1 MSTNAPRAVFTGNL
15 AAYVTQPWNYV
26 LIGLVVA
33 VSMLIGLSEAASM
46 ASLLLVLVVGT
57 TSVLISIWAWERR
70 EESDKSPDT
79 AGRRDSW
86 ALRGRAL
93 GIILRKYL
101 AAVLL
106 FTLLLGLC
114 LLVSFVA
121 LDRIAGVV
129 AMRTYLGGYFGH
141 WLAGLVVLGV
151 GVCTTFASRAIFA
164 RNFVNY
170 FASPTGYVFIC
181 VFVFLSSIAAFC
193 PDAFFNSNLANLD
206 QLNDWFPFIMLVFI
220 PAITMSVWADERRQ
234 GTDELLL
241 TTPAGDFDIV
251 LGKYL
256 AAVAIFT
263 VSLLFSGVSHWSVL
277 AWLGSP
283 DPGLFEATY
292 VGYWLVGLA
301 MLAVGMVASFLT
313 SNLTVAFI
321 LGALLNG
328 PLVAVVWADAVLGP
342 DLAQAL
348 KSWSIG
354 DRFAGLGRGVVS
366 LSAVAYFGMI
376 VLVMLYLSMVL
387 IGQRHWRSTYSA
399 AVSWLF
405 HLAMHLVWAAVLV
418 LAWWLLLS
426 ESFHGLGVLCGLTLL
441 YLVVQTG
448 LLCAWHYAVPGSVG
462 ATMPAH
468 YLLRALVLVIVL
480 VGVNV
485 FFQRHD
491 LRADITSE
499 KLSSLC
505 DSTREMLANLDVQRP
520 VQLEAFISPTVP
532 ESYVQTRLNLLSALR
547 ELAALGGDA
556 IQLQIRDTERFGEEA
571 ARAEQL
577 YGITPR
583 QVATMSRGVWSMEHI
598 FMHVAI
604 RCGLQKVDPVFFD
617 RGIPTEYEL
626 VRSIATVSQQKRKR
640 IGVIVTDAQ
649 LYGQMDFQT
658 GSPGSNWPIID
669 ELEKQY
675 DVERVD
681 LSKPIPDD
689 QHYDVLLAVQPSS
702 LGPEQMDIFIAAIQ
716 SGQPT
721 AIFEDP
727 MPYLA
732 GAVPATS
739 EERRPPG
746 GMNPMFGRQPGPPKG
761 DRAKLWDVLGVIFAE
776 QQIVWQEYN
785 PYPNVELFSTDKEFV
800 FVDEGA
806 PRGQAEDGGDGRQ
819 RGNRDVFDQGDP
831 ISSKLQ
837 QVLFPF
843 PGSISPLPSSSADLQ
858 FIPLVRTG
866 DRTGTIPHDRLMT
879 ASLPFLRPRLDP
891 NRYLYAA
898 FTADQYVLAA
908 HIRGKGS
915 ANPGNPGDAAAAT
928 KRKTA
933 ESGDP
938 KKSDSGAGAS
948 SETEKKPPR
957 AGKINVVLVAD
968 IDMLT
973 PAFFA
978 IREEGERPEAEV
990 HFDFDNVTFILNVL
1004 DSLAGEEQ
1012 FLELRKRRPVH
1023 RTLTRIEEQTE
1034 KARKDATRARKE
1046 FIDEFNEGQR
1056 REQEA
1061 FDKKIE
1067 SLRNRK
1073 NIDPQQMLIEVALA
1087 EETGRRRLSAETE
1100 RLERERDTAIDKIET
1115 DLNLKIR
1122 GVQGSYKIGA
1132 PLFPLILPLGLA
1144 VVVFVYRRLQELEGV
1159 SRTRMR

>member
-1 MSTNAPRAVFTGNL
+1 
-15 AAYVTQPWNYV
+15 V
-26 LIGLVVA
+26 L
-33 VSMLIGLSEAASM
+33 S
-46 ASLLLVLVVGT
+46 
-57 TSVLISIWAWERR
+57 
-70 EESDKSPDT
+70 
-79 AGRRDSW
+79 
-86 ALRGRAL
+86 
-93 GIILRKYL
+93 
-101 AAVLL
+101 
-106 FTLLLGLC
+106 
-114 LLVSFVA
+114 
-121 LDRIAGVV
+121 
-129 AMRTYLGGYFGH
+129 
-141 WLAGLVVLGV
+141 
-151 GVCTTFASRAIFA
+151 
-164 RNFVNY
+164 
-170 FASPTGYVFIC
+170 
-181 VFVFLSSIAAFC
+181 
-193 PDAFFNSNLANLD
+193 
-206 QLNDWFPFIMLVFI
+206 
-220 PAITMSVWADERRQ
+220 
-234 GTDELLL
+234 
-241 TTPAGDFDIV
+241 
-251 LGKYL
+251 
-256 AAVAIFT
+256 
-263 VSLLFSGVSHWSVL
+263 
-277 AWLGSP
+277 WLGSP
-283 DPGLFEATY
+283 DLGLFEATY
-292 VGYWLVGLA
+292 VGYWLVGLG

-321 LGALLNG
+321 LGAVFNA
-328 PLVAVVWADAVLGP
+328 PLVAAVWADAVFGP
-342 DLAQAL
+342 ELAQPL
-348 KSWSIG
+348 KNWGIG
-354 DRFAGLGRGVVS
+354 QQSAGFGRGVVS
-366 LSAVAYFGMI
+366 LSGIAYFGMI
-376 VLVMLYLSMVL
+376 VLVMLYLGMVL

-405 HLAMHLVWAAVLV
+405 HLAVHLVGTAVFVLV
-418 LAWWLLLS
+418 WWLLLS

-441 YLVVQTG
+441 YLFVQTG
-448 LLCAWHYAVPGSVG
+448 LLCAWHYAVPGGIG

-485 FFQRHD
+485 FLQRHD
-491 LRADITSE
+491 LRADVTSE
-499 KLSSLC
+499 KLSSLA
-505 DSTREMLANLDVQRP
+505 DSTREMVANLDVQRP
-520 VQLEAFISPTVP
+520 VQIEAFISPTVP
-532 ESYVQTRLNLLSALR
+532 ESYVQTRLNLLSTLR

-556 IQLQIRDTERFGEEA
+556 IQVQIRDTERFGEEA

-583 QVATMSRGVWSMEHI
+583 QVATMSRGVWSVEHI

-640 IGVIVTDAQ
+640 IGVVATDAQ
-649 LYGQMDFQT
+649 LYGQPDFQM

-681 LSKPIPDD
+681 LSKPIPEDE
-689 QHYDVLLAVQPSS
+689 HYDVLLAVQPSS
-702 LGPEQMDIFIAAIQ
+702 LGPEQMDILIAAIQ
-716 SGQPT
+716 SGRPT

-732 GAVPATS
+732 GGVPATS

-746 GMNPMFGRQPGPPKG
+746 GANPMFGRQPGPPKG
-761 DRAKLWDVLGVIFAE
+761 DRAKLWDTLGVIFAE

-806 PRGQAEDGGDGRQ
+806 PRGQAEDGSEGQQ
-819 RGNRDVFDQGDP
+819 RGSRDVFNQDDP

-843 PGSISPLPSSSADLQ
+843 PGSISPLPSSSTDLQ

-866 DRTGTIPHDRLMT
+866 GMTGTIAHDRLMT
-879 ASLPFLRPRLDP
+879 MSLPFFRPRLDP
-891 NRYLYAA
+891 NRYLYAVPTRDA
-898 FTADQYVLAA
+898 YVLAA

-928 KRKTA
+928 KKKTA
-933 ESGDP
+933 ESGASD
-938 KKSDSGAGAS
+938 KSESGAGAS
-948 SETEKKPPR
+948 SEAERKPPH

-978 IREEGERPEAEV
+978 IREEGERPEADV
-990 HFDFDNVTFILNVL
+990 HFDFDNVSFVLNVL

-1012 FLELRKRRPVH
+1012 FLELRKRRLVH

-1046 FIDEFNEGQR
+1046 FIDQFNEGRR
-1056 REQEA
+1056 REQDA

-1073 NIDPQQMLIEVALA
+1073 NVDPQQMLIEVALA
-1087 EETGRRRLSAETE
+1087 EETGRRRLGAETE
-1100 RLERERDTAIDKIET
+1100 RLERERDTAVDKIET
-1115 DLNLKIR
+1115 GLNLKILR
-1122 GVQGSYKIGA
+1122 VQHSYKIRA
-1132 PLFPLILPLGLA
+1132 ALFPLILPLTLA
-1144 VVVFVYRRLQELEGV
+1144 VVVFVYRRVQEREGV
-1159 SRTRMR
+1159 ARTRLR